1 MSFKQLIAVKG
12 DSENR
17 EPGDVDPYDSEVL
30 VRYEGRAME
39 IMGDEDCGALF
50 DSVAPFL
57 IPARGDQDMEN
68 RADSSSILDNG
79 NEEIRS
85 QSIAKAE
92 SRAQTGDVA
101 LERQM
106 PDEEQ
111 EYYSLRDRESIKA
124 PQRGTRGVKGGPI
137 SREDAVRA
145 SKVGAEL
152 RRIQKES
159 IKKRK
164 KEANE
169 AQRLDTP
176 FYIAVAEGKP
186 KARYRPPA
194 PTIPSRITESIS
206 SAIPSPEDGSNA
218 SLQFGPFVLES
229 PASDCLRAAGITEP
243 TGIQEAGMEPILN
256 GESVILHAMTGSGKT
271 LAFLVPLMQR
281 WAPAFVSLRSRDDR
295 GRGMTRGANG
305 PDEAFRVILA
315 MPTRELAV
323 QVAREAMLLA
333 GGMTASVELLVDSG
347 APHDLSRV
355 TAPIVVG
362 SAKALERYVVGLGA
376 SSDGWF

>member
-1 MSFKQLIAVKG
+1 MSFEQLIAVKG

-17 EPGDVDPYDSEVL
+17 EQGDFDPYDSEVL
-30 VRYEGRAME
+30 ARYEGRAME
-39 IMGDEDCGALF
+39 IMANEGCGALF

-57 IPARGDQDMEN
+57 TPARDGQDMEIHN
-68 RADSSSILDNG
+68 
-79 NEEIRS
+79 

-92 SRAQTGDVA
+92 NRAQTVDVV
-101 LERQM
+101 LERQE

-111 EYYSLRDRESIKA
+111 SIKT
-124 PQRGTRGVKGGPI
+124 PQRVTQGVKGDPI
-137 SREDAVRA
+137 SREDAIRA

-159 IKKRK
+159 IKKKK

-206 SAIPSPEDGSNA
+206 TAISSPEDGLNTN
-218 SLQFGPFVLES
+218 LQFGPFMLDS
-229 PASDCLRAAGITEP
+229 PASDCLLAAGITEP
-243 TGIQEAGMEPILN
+243 TGIQQAGMEPILK

-271 LAFLVPLMQR
+271 LAFLLPLMQR
-281 WAPAFVSLRSRDDR
+281 WAPAFVSLRSRDGR
-295 GRGMTRGANG
+295 GRGMTRVANG

-315 MPTRELAV
+315 LPTRELAV
-323 QVAREAMLLA
+323 QVAREAVLLA
-333 GGMTASVELLVDSG
+333 GGVTSSVELLVDSG
-347 APHDLSRV
+347 TPHDLSKV
-355 TAPIVVG
+355 TAPIVMG
-362 SAKALERYVVGLGA
+362 SAK
-376 SSDGWF
+376 